1 MECEY
6 WLAVGNALPNAWC
19 NVNVCMLWLGVLLGE
34 WTKYICCM
42 WLVHSHIN
50 NIILNGNLSDL
61 ADGV

>member
-1 MECEY
+1 M
-6 WLAVGNALPNAWC
+6 PNAWC

-34 WTKYICCM
+34 WTQHICCM
-42 WLVHSHIN
+42 WLMHSHIN